1 MKKKTIGMTMAC
13 ALACA
18 VAAGCA
24 AVKAPGFY
32 AFALGLESAQSM
44 QGLNITKGTNGTHEV
59 VMDGVTAAQN
69 SQKLMD
75 GLVALG
81 GALASRELELKEQH
95 KLELQALKAAQPA
108 ACPEGDRE
116 RQ

>member
-1 MKKKTIGMTMAC
+1 MKKVMCLAAC
-13 ALACA
+13 ALALA
-18 VAAGCA
+18 AAGCA

-32 AFALGLESAQSM
+32 AFALGLESAQAV
-44 QGLNITKGTNGTHEV
+44 QGLNVTKGTNNTHEV
-59 VMDGVTAAQN
+59 VLDGVTAAQN

-95 KLELQALKAAQPA
+95 KLELQALKTGQSGECAD
-108 ACPEGDRE
+108 GDCE